1 MVTDVGGMGSG
12 GRWQVP
18 AAGIGFP
25 LTVIQIKCSLVIYK
39 RKWGRKIKGF
49 REEKRDKSGRG
60 PFNTILVY
68 LRKEYLW
75 TNCSRKDTVPSNW
88 DAGIGKGTKA
98 TEMLNWH
105 RLHCSGFVKKGI
117 CGNINKW
124 TSTPVRV
131 KLAVM
136 VLLLRWKLFRSLK
149 KEKSLQTGARSPQA
163 KWVVQSEKQLG
174 SRETAM
180 VEVNYRRLTG
190 EGANKACGYQL
201 EVGILQWAT
210 LSCSWSNPWSVC
222 L

>member
-12 GRWQVP
+12 GWWQVP
-18 AAGIGFP
+18 AARIVFP

-39 RKWGRKIKGF
+39 RKQGRKIKGL
-49 REEKRDKSGRG
+49 REKWDKSGRG

-68 LRKEYLW
+68 LQKEYLW
-75 TNCSRKDTVPSNW
+75 RNCSRKDTVPSNW

-98 TEMLNWH
+98 TGMLDWN
-105 RLHCSGFVKKGI
+105 RLHCSGFVKGI

-124 TSTPVRV
+124 TSKPVRV

-136 VLLLRWKLFRSLK
+136 VLLLRWKLFRSIK
-149 KEKSLQTGARSPQA
+149 KEKTVQTGARSPQA

-180 VEVNYRRLTG
+180 VEVN
-190 EGANKACGYQL
+190 
-201 EVGILQWAT
+201 
-210 LSCSWSNPWSVC
+210 
-222 L
+222 